1 MHSNNYYNQQE
12 FQPAY
17 SYPSVFNP
25 STYYQSANYNS
36 AQYQYPS
43 YYNFYQMSDN
53 SAYNFNY
60 DYKYSSSNQLNNDS
74 GYTSEN
80 SSPTLNSHL
89 QATSP
94 IKTNE
99 SDCAKNNFHS
109 TPVTIDNAKKR
120 KRNNTNESDETEDYE
135 TSSKRA
141 KPLKL
146 NIAQV
151 KGKLKCMTC
160 TAQFDSVAKLLIH
173 EHKFHKNGSSN
184 ECPICCKYCLALF

>member
-1 MHSNNYYNQQE
+1 MYANNYYNQQE

-17 SYPSVFNP
+17 NYPLVFNP

-36 AQYQYPS
+36 AQYQYPN
-43 YYNFYQMSDN
+43 YNFYQTSDN

-60 DYKYSSSNQLNNDS
+60 GKYSTSNQLNNDS

-80 SSPTLNSHL
+80 SSPTLSAHL

-109 TPVTIDNAKKR
+109 TPVTIDKAKKR
-120 KRNNTNESDETEDYE
+120 KQNT
-135 TSSKRA
+135 
-141 KPLKL
+141 
-146 NIAQV
+146 
-151 KGKLKCMTC
+151 
-160 TAQFDSVAKLLIH
+160 
-173 EHKFHKNGSSN
+173 
-184 ECPICCKYCLALF
+184 